1 MHWELLGK
9 GVKRM
14 KQVFTIEEQ
23 EFIRGYASKLL
34 AGVETTREE
43 DARLYE
49 LRDKFI
55 EEYEKERE
63 IHGS

>member
-1 MHWELLGK
+1 
-9 GVKRM
+9 M